1 MHISGVQS
9 IIRNSQR
16 PVEDTMIPHTQEFT
30 HYFIVINPE
39 GSDINTKGQCGNA
52 KFKYKGTVTKN
63 KNKK

>member
-1 MHISGVQS
+1 
-9 IIRNSQR
+9 
-16 PVEDTMIPHTQEFT
+16 MIPHTQEFT